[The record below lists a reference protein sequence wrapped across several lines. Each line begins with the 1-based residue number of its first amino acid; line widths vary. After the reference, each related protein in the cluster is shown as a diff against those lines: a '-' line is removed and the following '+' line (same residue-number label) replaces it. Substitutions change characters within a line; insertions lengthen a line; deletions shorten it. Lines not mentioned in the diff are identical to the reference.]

1 MTKGERD
8 AVYSLNNDN
17 TLIIKEADKEST
29 VVAWD
34 REDYLKEAKN
44 QLDDKMII
52 NNLKEMWKVLFRK

>member
-8 AVYSLNNDN
+8 AVHSLKNDN

-34 REDYLKEAKN
+34 KEDYLKEAKN